1 MKSLFAKILVW
12 FLITNTVI
20 LIAFGVATALTFSHP
35 RARQMPYAML
45 VSLQMREAQ
54 HAYESGGQQAL
65 AETLRRMQEAS
76 GTRGSFADGNGRN
89 LLTGEDHS
97 ALVTRLSRH
106 SFFPILRGR
115 HFILGH
121 KDDHGRYWYF
131 VEVPRRRWA
140 FWLFQ
145 PQYLGVLGL
154 AVLLCYGLARHVTSP
169 VRRLQK
175 AVERFGRGD
184 LDARVGSDR
193 AHELGEL
200 ARTFDRMAERL
211 QTLLAAERRLLL
223 DISHELRS
231 PLARLSVAAEL
242 ARSAEQ
248 RDAAVNQIQK
258 ESERMNTLVGQLLQV
273 TRAEGDPAALRL
285 EPVRVDELL
294 RVLVEDCSIEARAR
308 RCSLRLEEP
317 QPLTVAG
324 DWELLRR
331 AVENVVRNAI
341 RFAPPDSEVEI
352 SSTTSGSVVTIQ
364 VRDYGPGVPEEELS
378 RIFDPFYRVQAD
390 RSRASGGA
398 GLGLSIARRAVEL
411 HKGRLQARNANPGLT
426 VEIELPVGNGP
437 VMDVSSASRMDK
449 DGNSG

>member
-1 MKSLFAKILVW
+1 MKSLFATILVW

-45 VSLQMREAQ
+45 VSLQMREAR
-54 HAYESGGQQAL
+54 HAYELGGPEAL
-65 AETLRRMQEAS
+65 AKTLRRMQEAS
-76 GTRGSFADGNGRN
+76 DTRGSLADRNGRN
-89 LLTGEDHS
+89 LVTGEDHS
-97 ALVTRLSRH
+97 ALVARLSRH

-121 KDDHGRYWYF
+121 KDDQGRYWYF

-154 AVLLCYGLARHVTSP
+154 AVLLCYGLAHHVTSP
-169 VRRLQK
+169 LRRLQK
-175 AVERFGRGD
+175 AVEQFGRGD

-193 AHELGEL
+193 ADELGEL

-242 ARSAEQ
+242 ARSQEQ
-248 RDAAVNQIQK
+248 REAALNQIQK
-258 ESERMNTLVGQLLQV
+258 ESERMNALVGQLLQV
-273 TRAEGDPAALRL
+273 TRAEGDPTALRL

-294 RVLVEDCSIEARAR
+294 RELVEDCSIEARAR
-308 RCSLRLEEP
+308 RCSLTLRVPEP
-317 QPLTVAG
+317 VSVEG

-331 AVENVVRNAI
+331 AMENVVRNAI

-352 SSTTSGSVVTIQ
+352 SSATHGSVATIR

-390 RSRASGGA
+390 RSRSSGGA
-398 GLGLSIARRAVEL
+398 GLGLAIARRAVQL
-411 HKGRLQARNANPGLT
+411 HKGRLQAHNANPGLA
-426 VEIELPVGNGP
+426 VEIELAARGGP
-437 VMDVSSASRMDK
+437 AE
-449 DGNSG
+449 